1 MGEYTPNTNY
11 LNHQILTARIA
22 HSQRLF
28 NGFTAFLFTVDK
40 SSNSMSEKHNFGIA
54 PVTCHSFN
62 RDRTGLALS
71 LNDSNVKIYKKSGQ
85 KWQET
90 DTLSEH
96 GQRVT
101 GIDWAPDSNR
111 IVTCSADR
119 NAFVWMLEGDKWKQ
133 VLVIPRINRA
143 ATCVKWSPKE
153 NKFAVGSGSRLIA
166 ICYYDV
172 ENNWWVSRHIKK
184 PIRST
189 VTCLDWH
196 PNNVLLAAGS
206 TDFKCRVFS
215 GYQKEVD
222 EKPGPSSWGSK
233 MPFGN
238 LMAEFSNG
246 GGGWVHSVSFSPS
259 GDKVAWV
266 GHDSSVSVAD
276 ATMGNQLMVIK
287 ESFLPFMSITWVTE
301 NSMVAAGYDC
311 NPMVFTYTGS
321 KINMG
326 AKLDQPQEKQ
336 SGNIRC
342 SSINEMPKDWNPNCL
357 PKNGDSEDGGEESEI
372 DVIASA
378 MNRFKNLDKKG
389 TGSDTATELKTQHQN
404 TITQVSIHTGTKGDA
419 SKVATSGV
427 DGNVILW
434 DLKSLES
441 SIQGLRI
448 S

>member
-1 MGEYTPNTNY
+1 
-11 LNHQILTARIA
+11 
-22 HSQRLF
+22 
-28 NGFTAFLFTVDK
+28 
-40 SSNSMSEKHNFGIA
+40 MSEKHEFGVA
-54 PVTCHSFN
+54 PVTCHAFN
-62 RDRTGLALS
+62 KEKSGLALS
-71 LNDSNVKIYKKSGQ
+71 LNDENIKVYKQSGG

-101 GIDWAPDSNR
+101 GIDWAPNSNR

-119 NAFVWMLEGDKWKQ
+119 NAFVWMLEGNKWKQ

-143 ATCVKWSPKE
+143 ATCVKWSPGE

-172 ENNWWVSRHIKK
+172 ENDWWVSRHIKK

-222 EKPGPSSWGSK
+222 KKPGPCAWGTK
-233 MPFGN
+233 MPFGA

-259 GDKVAWV
+259 GDRVAWV
-266 GHDSSVSVAD
+266 GHDSSVSI
-276 ATMGNQLMVIK
+276 ATGSGPGESQLQVIK
-287 ESFLPFMSITWVTE
+287 ADFLPFMSITWITE
-301 NSMVAAGYDC
+301 NSVVAAGYDC
-311 NPMVFTYTGS
+311 NPMMFAFDGNEIS
-321 KINMG
+321 LSG
-326 AKLDQPQEKQ
+326 KLDQPQEKE
-336 SGNIRC
+336 SGT
-342 SSINEMPKDWNPNCL
+342 M
-357 PKNGDSEDGGEESEI
+357 
-372 DVIASA
+372 SA
-378 MNRFKNLDKKG
+378 MSRFKQMDKKG
-389 TGSDTATELKTQHQN
+389 TASSESGNEQKTQHKN
-404 TITQVSIHTGTKGDA
+404 TITQVSVHTGTKQDA
-419 SKVATSGV
+419 SKISTSGV
-427 DGNVILW
+427 DGNLIVW
-434 DLKSLES
+434 DLKSLEQ
-441 SIQGLRI
+441 SIAGLRI

>member
-1 MGEYTPNTNY
+1 
-11 LNHQILTARIA
+11 
-22 HSQRLF
+22 
-28 NGFTAFLFTVDK
+28 
-40 SSNSMSEKHNFGIA
+40 MSEKHEFGIA

-62 RDRTGLALS
+62 KERTGLVLS
-71 LNDSNVKIYKKSGQ
+71 LNDSNVKIYKKSGA

-101 GIDWAPDSNR
+101 GIDWAPNSNR

-119 NAFVWMLEGDKWKQ
+119 NAFVWMLEGNKWKQ

-172 ENNWWVSRHIKK
+172 ENDWWVSRHIKK

-222 EKPGPSSWGSK
+222 EKPGPCSWGTK
-233 MPFGN
+233 MPFGA

-259 GDKVAWV
+259 GDRVAWV
-266 GHDSSVSVAD
+266 GHDASVSIVD
-276 ATMGNQLMVIK
+276 ATKGNELQVIK
-287 ESFLPFMSITWVTE
+287 GAFLPFMSISWITE
-301 NSMVAAGYDC
+301 NSVVAAGYDC
-311 NPMVFTYTGS
+311 NPMLFSFNGG
-321 KINMG
+321 KITLVG
-326 AKLDQPQEKQ
+326 KLDQPQEKE
-336 SGNIRC
+336 
-342 SSINEMPKDWNPNCL
+342 SSTM
-357 PKNGDSEDGGEESEI
+357 
-372 DVIASA
+372 SA
-378 MNRFKNLDKKG
+378 MNRFKNLDKKA
-389 TGSDTATELKTQHQN
+389 TASDTATDLKTQHQN
-404 TITQVSIHTGTKGDA
+404 TITQVSIHTGSKSDA
-419 SKVATSGV
+419 SKIVTTGV
-427 DGNVILW
+427 DGALILW
-434 DLKSLES
+434 DLRSLEK

>member
-1 MGEYTPNTNY
+1 
-11 LNHQILTARIA
+11 
-22 HSQRLF
+22 
-28 NGFTAFLFTVDK
+28 
-40 SSNSMSEKHNFGIA
+40 MSEKHNFGVA

-62 RDRTGLALS
+62 KDRTCVALS
-71 LNDSNVKIYKKSGQ
+71 PNDSDVKIYKKSGP

-101 GIDWAPDSNR
+101 GIDWAPESNR

-119 NAFVWMLEGDKWKQ
+119 NAFVWMLEGGKWKQ

-222 EKPGPSSWGSK
+222 EKPGPSAWGSK

-276 ATMGNQLMVIK
+276 ATMGNQLTVVK

-311 NPMVFTYTGS
+311 NPMVFSYTGG
-321 KINMG
+321 KITVG

-336 SGNIRC
+336 SGNI
-342 SSINEMPKDWNPNCL
+342 
-357 PKNGDSEDGGEESEI
+357 
-372 DVIASA
+372 SA
-378 MNRFKNLDKKG
+378 MNRFKNLDRKG
-389 TGSDTATELKTQHQN
+389 TGSDTETDLKTQHQN
-404 TITQVSIHTGTKGDA
+404 TITQVSIHTGTKNDA

-427 DGNVILW
+427 DGNLILW

>member
-1 MGEYTPNTNY
+1 M
-11 LNHQILTARIA
+11 A
-22 HSQRLF
+22 
-28 NGFTAFLFTVDK
+28 
-40 SSNSMSEKHNFGIA
+40 EKHEFGVA

-62 RDRTGLALS
+62 KERTGLALS
-71 LNDSNVKIYKKSGQ
+71 LNNSDVKIYKKAGA
-85 KWQET
+85 KWSET

-101 GIDWAPDSNR
+101 GIDWAPNSNR

-119 NAFVWMLEGDKWKQ
+119 NAFVWMLEGNKWKQ

-172 ENNWWVSRHIKK
+172 ENDWWVSRHIKK

-222 EKPGPSSWGSK
+222 EKPGPCSWGTK
-233 MPFGN
+233 MPFGA

-246 GGGWVHSVSFSPS
+246 GGGWVHAVSFAPS

-266 GHDSSVSVAD
+266 GHDSSVSVVD
-276 ATMGNQLMVIK
+276 ATKGNQLFVVK
-287 ESFLPFMSITWVTE
+287 ESFLPFMSITWITE
-301 NSMVAAGYDC
+301 NSVVAAGYDC
-311 NPMVFTYTGS
+311 NPMMFSYSGDKVTMVG
-321 KINMG
+321 
-326 AKLDQPQEKQ
+326 KLDQPQEKE
-336 SGNIRC
+336 
-342 SSINEMPKDWNPNCL
+342 SSQMRSTGSE
-357 PKNGDSEDGGEESEI
+357 GDEQDLEQEEEEDDAI
-372 DVIASA
+372 VVASA
-378 MNRFKNLDKKG
+378 MNRFKNLDKKASANDTG
-389 TGSDTATELKTQHQN
+389 TDLKTQHQN
-404 TITQVSIHTGTKGDA
+404 TILQVSIHTGTKADA
-419 SKVATSGV
+419 GKLATTGV
-427 DGNVILW
+427 DGSLILW
-434 DLKSLES
+434 DLKSLEK
-441 SIQGLRI
+441 SIAGLRI

>member
-1 MGEYTPNTNY
+1 MAEI
-11 LNHQILTARIA
+11 H
-22 HSQRLF
+22 
-28 NGFTAFLFTVDK
+28 D
-40 SSNSMSEKHNFGIA
+40 FGIA

-62 RDRTGLALS
+62 KDRTGLALS
-71 LNDSNVKIYKKSGQ
+71 LNDSDVKIYKKAGA

-101 GIDWAPDSNR
+101 SIDWAPNSNR

-119 NAFVWMLEGDKWKQ
+119 NAFVWMLEGAKWKQ

-143 ATCVKWSPKE
+143 ATYVRWSPKE

-172 ENNWWVSRHIKK
+172 ENDWWVSRHIKK

-196 PNNVLLAAGS
+196 PNNVLLVAGS

-215 GYQKEVD
+215 AYQKEVD
-222 EKPGPSSWGSK
+222 EKPGPCSWGTK
-233 MPFGN
+233 MPFGA

-259 GDKVAWV
+259 GDRIAWV
-266 GHDSSVSVAD
+266 GHDSSVSVVD
-276 ATMGNQLMVIK
+276 ATKGNELSVIK
-287 ESFLPFMSITWVTE
+287 ESFLPFMGITWITE
-301 NSMVAAGYDC
+301 NSLVAAGYDC
-311 NPMVFTYTGS
+311 NPMLFSYSSGKVVLVGQ
-321 KINMG
+321 
-326 AKLDQPQEKQ
+326 LDQPQEKE
-336 SGNIRC
+336 SGTMRSPRVYENG
-342 SSINEMPKDWNPNCL
+342 NPN
-357 PKNGDSEDGGEESEI
+357 PEEYGQE
-372 DVIASA
+372 DVIYLISSA
-378 MNRFKNLDKKG
+378 MNRFKNLDKRA
-389 TGSDTATELKTQHQN
+389 TASETVTELKTQHQN
-404 TITQVSIHTGTKGDA
+404 TITQVSIHTGTKANA
-419 SKVATSGV
+419 SKIATSGV
-427 DGNVILW
+427 DGNLIIW
-434 DLKSLES
+434 DLKSLEK

>member
-1 MGEYTPNTNY
+1 
-11 LNHQILTARIA
+11 
-22 HSQRLF
+22 
-28 NGFTAFLFTVDK
+28 
-40 SSNSMSEKHNFGIA
+40 MSEKHEFGVA

-62 RDRTGLALS
+62 KERTGLALS
-71 LNDSNVKIYKKSGQ
+71 LNNSDVKIYKKAGG
-85 KWQET
+85 KWAET

-101 GIDWAPDSNR
+101 GIDWAPNSNR

-119 NAFVWMLEGDKWKQ
+119 NAFVWMLEGNKWKQ

-172 ENNWWVSRHIKK
+172 ENDWWVSRHIKK

-222 EKPGPSSWGSK
+222 EKPGPCSWGTK
-233 MPFGN
+233 MPFGA

-266 GHDSSVSVAD
+266 GHDSSVSVVD
-276 ATMGNQLMVIK
+276 ATKGNQLLVVK
-287 ESFLPFMSITWVTE
+287 ESFLPFMSITWITE
-301 NSMVAAGYDC
+301 SSVVAAGYDC
-311 NPMVFTYTGS
+311 NPILFSYSGDKVTMVG
-321 KINMG
+321 
-326 AKLDQPQEKQ
+326 KLDQPLEKEASQ
-336 SGNIRC
+336 
-342 SSINEMPKDWNPNCL
+342 M
-357 PKNGDSEDGGEESEI
+357 
-372 DVIASA
+372 SA
-378 MNRFKNLDKKG
+378 MNRFKNLDKKASA
-389 TGSDTATELKTQHQN
+389 SDTGTDLKTQHQN
-404 TITQVSIHTGTKGDA
+404 TITQVSIHTGTKADA
-419 SKVATSGV
+419 GKIATTGV
-427 DGNVILW
+427 DGNLILW
-434 DLKSLES
+434 DLKSLEK
-441 SIQGLRI
+441 SIAGLRI